1 MILFCMINYVNTSSL
16 NPLAVVKIL
25 AISIL
30 CALALAGLTVL
41 LKVNFL
47 KSNKDK
53 LKDSKKQKK

>member
-1 MILFCMINYVNTSSL
+1 VNTSSL